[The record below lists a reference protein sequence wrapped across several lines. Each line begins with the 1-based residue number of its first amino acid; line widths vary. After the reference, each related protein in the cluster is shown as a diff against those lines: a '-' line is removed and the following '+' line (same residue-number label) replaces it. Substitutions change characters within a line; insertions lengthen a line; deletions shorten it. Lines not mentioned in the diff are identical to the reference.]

1 MGTNKGLIHWRQQR
15 HALQQLLQRALT
27 GSLCGIRRSE
37 LGTCIDELCSRL
49 IDYISIGHRR
59 FYSSPPAQHG
69 AAGRAAPWH
78 ELQRQIGDTTDT
90 ILAFNRKYETSSL
103 CAASAALYSDL
114 LKLHRQL
121 SLRFTLE
128 EQWVELQRIELR
140 SPRRAPQRLASTPQV
155 QLRQRTQPTERAY

>member
-1 MGTNKGLIHWRQQR
+1 MGTNKGLVHWRQQR
-15 HALQQLLQRALT
+15 HTLQQLLQRGLT

-59 FYSSPPAQHG
+59 FYSSPPAQHR

-78 ELQRQIGDTTDT
+78 ELQRQIGDTTDS
-90 ILAFNRKYETSSL
+90 ILAFNRKYEAGSL
-103 CAASAALYSDL
+103 CAASAALHSDL

-128 EQWVELQRIELR
+128 EQWIELQ
-140 SPRRAPQRLASTPQV
+140 SPRRAAQALASTPQV
-155 QLRQRTQPTERAY
+155 QLRQCAQPTEGAY